1 MLTCAILI
9 TSSVTGAEA
18 SNVKKVYFRGNSEK
32 EVQDSSVAVFHLTVD
47 RTGTMVFKMVYNTG
61 HFPECAGVQGRGH
74 ASFNGLVVTRLVSA
88 TSSST
93 TTTAPTV
100 TTATTVTSTITATT
114 ATSTPTATT
123 TLIKASNISNSSD
136 TIESEEK
143 KAAAAVVVPII
154 VLLFVLAAGLLW
166 RRYTVQ
172 RHEETVRANHARRE
186 LDGADVLEMVENPL
200 RRSTAGAGDATT
212 GTVAAAL
219 YHNTMP
225 ANDGNRGPIPNNN
238 SNSDCDDAGAG
249 MVGVATADYNVP
261 NDVHSSAMYQPPELQ
276 ALYSEPTSNGEV
288 YQAPQT
294 NHTTGVQY
302 ENVDGRSSTS
312 GALYAA
318 PTDDGVGGVL
328 YASSA

>member
-18 SNVKKVYFRGNSEK
+18 SSVKKVYFQGNSEK
-32 EVQDSSVAVFHLTVD
+32 KAQDSSVAVFRLTVD

-61 HFPECAGVQGRGH
+61 HFPECAGVQGRRH

-88 TSSST
+88 TSTST

-100 TTATTVTSTITATT
+100 TTATTVTSTTTTTTTTITR
-114 ATSTPTATT
+114 TATT

-136 TIESEEK
+136 TIESGGK
-143 KAAAAVVVPII
+143 RTAVAVVVPII
-154 VLLFVLAAGLLW
+154 VLLFLLAAGLLW

-172 RHEETVRANHARRE
+172 RNEETVRANHARRE

-225 ANDGNRGPIPNNN
+225 ANDSNRGPNPNNN

-276 ALYSEPTSNGEV
+276 AALYSEPTSNGEL

-302 ENVDGRSSTS
+302 ENVDGRSST
-312 GALYAA
+312 
-318 PTDDGVGGVL
+318 DDGVGGVL
-328 YASSA
+328 YATSA